1 MPNSGYFSSEH
12 DKAIIDAGGFF
23 CEACSV
29 GKPAGEMSPDPRYC
43 QGCYEFLLKEVELLP
58 ASKRPKWIPKAQRV
72 GSKSIPVP
80 QDEVLIMSTVK
91 RKKTEV
97 DIIPPAVSARTPP
110 KRGPKH
116 KPLPEDLV
124 KQWAGEGMGAKAIAT
139 MLTGE
144 GVEVSYK
151 TIQRLLS
158 GQRVMMV

>member
-1 MPNSGYFSSEH
+1 MRESYFSIKH
-12 DKAIIDAGGFF
+12 DLEIERAGGFF
-23 CEACSV
+23 CDACAV
-29 GKPAGEMSPDPRYC
+29 GKPAGELSPDPRYC

-72 GSKSIPVP
+72 GRKSIPVP

-97 DIIPPAVSARTPP
+97 DIIPPAVTARTPP

-124 KQWAGEGMGAKAIAT
+124 KQWAGEGMRAKAIAA

>member
-91 RKKTEV
+91 SKNIEV
-97 DIIPPAVSARTPP
+97 DIIHPLGATRSIV

-116 KPLPEDLV
+116 RELPEDIIRQL
-124 KQWAGEGMGAKAIAT
+124 AGEGMGAKAIAT